1 MTSKDESILVVGPAW
16 VGDMVMA
23 QSLFKT
29 LKFERPERMIDV
41 IAPAWSAPVLD
52 RMPEIRQSVPLLV
65 KHGELGLKK
74 RYQLAKTLRG
84 KYQQAIV
91 LPRSLK
97 ASLVPFFSRIP
108 IRTGFTGEQR
118 YGLINDRRPF
128 DPQLLDQTV
137 KRFVALGLTTATAQ
151 RPFTISY
158 PELIIDLDNQK
169 HAIDRLQLN
178 TELPTI
184 ALLPGA
190 EYGPA
195 KQWPLHHYASYA
207 KLMQSHGYQIIVLG
221 SKKDEPA
228 GAEIHRYSN
237 QAASNLCGKTSLSDA
252 IDLLNFCSAAVTND
266 SGLMHIAAA
275 VSCPT
280 IAIYG
285 SSTPSFTPPLTDKAS
300 IAYLD
305 MHCSPCFQRRCPL
318 KHLDCLHNIQPE
330 SIAEKTFK
338 LLNR

>member
-1 MTSKDESILVVGPAW
+1 MTSKDESVLVVGPSW

-52 RMPEIRQSVPLLV
+52 RMPEIRQNIPLLV
-65 KHGELGLKK
+65 RHGELALKK

-84 KYQQAIV
+84 RYQQAIV

-137 KRFVALGLTTATAQ
+137 KRFVALGLTAATAQ
-151 RPFTISY
+151 RSFHAPC
-158 PELIIDLDNQK
+158 PELTIDLDNQQR
-169 HAIDRLQLN
+169 AISRLELN
-178 TELPTI
+178 PELSTI

-195 KQWPLHHYASYA
+195 KQWPLHHYANYA
-207 KLMQSHGYQIIVLG
+207 KLMKKHGYQV
-221 SKKDEPA
+221 
-228 GAEIHRYSN
+228 
-237 QAASNLCGKTSLSDA
+237 
-252 IDLLNFCSAAVTND
+252 IDTLLTC
-266 SGLMHIAAA
+266 
-275 VSCPT
+275 
-280 IAIYG
+280 
-285 SSTPSFTPPLTDKAS
+285 
-300 IAYLD
+300 
-305 MHCSPCFQRRCPL
+305 
-318 KHLDCLHNIQPE
+318 
-330 SIAEKTFK
+330 
-338 LLNR
+338 